1 MFLSLKKFY
10 VKVLKDHEQSVP
22 IKSISDF
29 TKTSVSYEQRVENE
43 LWTFDEKP
51 RDVDT
56 GHESSVGNHFVLEY
70 LVLERRLSAYEG
82 KDLWSYAVDFINS
95 RTFTKVLSIGSG
107 TCAVEMEI
115 ASQLE
120 SDYVIDCLD
129 LNEKLINWATATAKQ
144 KGLKLNP
151 LVGDL
156 NTLSIVEEYD
166 LIIAMSCL
174 HHFVELEDLFE
185 KVNVALK
192 KDAEFI
198 TYEPVCRSGM
208 FLFRRQRLLLA
219 LVFILLPKR
228 FRVNHQDYPGQMPV
242 NRFYN
247 EYDRSG
253 WTFECIRSGDLPNLL
268 KSNFEVKHFGRGMTF
283 LRRVSD
289 SLYGPN
295 YDWTKPIDRLVG
307 KSLMVFDR
315 IVRKLRLSP
324 VEGLFFIGSKINRR

>member
-1 MFLSLKKFY
+1 MFDSIKKFY
-10 VKVLKDHEQSVP
+10 VKVLKDHHQDVP

-29 TKTSVSYEQRVENE
+29 RKTSVSYEQRVANE

-51 RDVDT
+51 RDIDT
-56 GHESSVGNHFVLEY
+56 GHESSLGNHFVLEF
-70 LVLERRLSAYEG
+70 LVLERRLSAYDG

-95 RTFTKVLSIGSG
+95 RPYTKVLSIGSG

-115 ASQLE
+115 AKQLE

-129 LNEKLINWATATAKQ
+129 LNEKLINWATATANQ

-156 NTLSIVEEYD
+156 NTLNIVEEYD

-174 HHFVELEDLFE
+174 HHFVELEELFE
-185 KVNVALK
+185 KINVALK
-192 KDAEFI
+192 QEAEFI

-208 FLFRRQRLLLA
+208 FLFKRQRLLLA
-219 LVFILLPKR
+219 ILFLFLPKR
-228 FRVNHQDYPGQMPV
+228 FRVNHQDYPGQKPI

-253 WTFECIRSGDLPNLL
+253 WSFECIRSGDIPALL
-268 KSNFEVKHFGRGMTF
+268 KANFIVKHYGRGMTF

-295 YDWTKPIDRLVG
+295 YDWTNRTDRLVG
-307 KSLMVFDR
+307 RSLMIIDR
-315 IVRKLRLSP
+315 VVRKLHLSP
-324 VEGLFFIGSKINRR
+324 IEGLFFIGCKMK